1 MSLFYFLIIAYTI
14 NVYNYISVDRFNIFE
29 AHAFVYLLASFF
41 LMLNVLLLKYSEDSL
56 KAEIFYR

>member
-29 AHAFVYLLASFF
+29 AHAFVYLLAFFF
-41 LMLNVLLLKYSEDSL
+41 LMLNVLLLK
-56 KAEIFYR
+56 